1 MSFVENMN
9 IFKQSLMDPKDK
21 NFWRNLGITIIVCVV
36 CVVCIYVFISLVAS
50 AFKGSPKFKTVKL
63 FFDKTKTEC
72 LHIAEIEIKDKDGKI
87 IDLNNHLIEL
97 SSQYTGDGVDM
108 TAKKMIDKDPKT
120 IAHTLCGTGE
130 SITITFKEPQTISA
144 IKITNRGDGNSAR
157 IVGASLSLQPEDASI
172 TALTKK
178 IEKDQAVFE
187 FEHKEGVLSLKA

>member
-9 IFKQSLMDPKDK
+9 IFAQSLLDLKDK
-21 NFWRNLGITIIVCVV
+21 NFGRNWGIVFGFVGFITFLIV
-36 CVVCIYVFISLVAS
+36 IFS
-50 AFKGSPKFKTVKL
+50 KGPPKFKTVKL

-108 TAKKMIDKDPKT
+108 TAKKMIDKDPTT

-130 SITITFKEPQTISA
+130 SITITFKEPQFISA
-144 IKITNRGDGNSAR
+144 IKITNRSDGNSAR
-157 IVGASLSLQPEDASI
+157 IVGASLSLQPVDGSKLLI
-172 TALTKK
+172 QK

>member
-9 IFKQSLMDPKDK
+9 IFAQSLMNPKDK
-21 NFWRNLGITIIVCVV
+21 NFWRNLGITIVVCVV
-36 CVVCIYVFISLVAS
+36 CVVVVYALVSL
-50 AFKGSPKFKTVKL
+50 AFKGPPKFKTVKL
-63 FFDKTKTEC
+63 FFDEKKTEC

-87 IDLNNHLIEL
+87 IDLNNHVIEL

-130 SITITFKEPQTISA
+130 SITITFKEPQFISA
-144 IKITNRGDGNSAR
+144 IKITNRSDGNSAR
-157 IVGASLSLQPEDASI
+157 IVGASLSLQPVDGSKLLI
-172 TALTKK
+172 KQ